1 MPVRRSCGIQ
11 NTSYVPQI
19 GSYGMKRASSVPLLA
34 TCGVQAPL
42 CVPLLA
48 TCGTHNRIFH
58 IKKPNTSFGVG
69 FCLIIDSQISLVHF
83 HNFQQYR
90 CRSAAL
96 RIGRHGRVVVQLDTG
111 QNVRGHLGRGL
122 PLNSL

>member
-1 MPVRRSCGIQ
+1 MVSGGVQI
-11 NTSYVPQI
+11 NGYVPQV

-48 TCGTHNRIFH
+48 TCGTHNRFFH

-69 FCLIIDSQISLVHF
+69 FCLIIDSQISLAHC
-83 HNFQQYR
+83 HNFQRYR
-90 CRSAAL
+90 CRNVAL
-96 RIGRHGRVVVQLDTG
+96 QIGRHGQLAVRLSME
-111 QNVRGHLGRGL
+111 QNAQGHLGRGL